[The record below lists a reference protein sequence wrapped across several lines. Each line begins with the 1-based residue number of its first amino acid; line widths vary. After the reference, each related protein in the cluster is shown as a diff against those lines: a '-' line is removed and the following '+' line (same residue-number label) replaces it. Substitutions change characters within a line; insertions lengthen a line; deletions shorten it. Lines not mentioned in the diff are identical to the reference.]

1 MLKRFIFILFFIN
14 FSSISFALE
23 KCKWNT
29 IAETYIEIDDLRDNE
44 NEYDLDRLKEIDE
57 YISEL
62 EDIHKSYL

>member
-1 MLKRFIFILFFIN
+1 MPKN
-14 FSSISFALE
+14 EISRRNREIAHRVLSME

-29 IAETYIEIDDLRDNE
+29 IAETYREIDDLRDNE

-62 EDIHKSYL
+62 EDLHKSYL